1 MSLCNSSSTQVSGN
15 LPSPSFTVSETNEE
29 DESLSSSDTDS
40 YKEENSKNK
49 KFAGKNQQSLKHRV
63 KHLEIKLVHGQA
75 AITIATGQGYVVD
88 IFGKPHSRLKLY
100 KIIALVKRHIFS

>member
-1 MSLCNSSSTQVSGN
+1 MSGN
-15 LPSPSFTVSETNEE
+15 LPSPSFTVSETNKEG
-29 DESLSSSDTDS
+29 ESLSSSDTDS
-40 YKEENSKNK
+40 YKEENSKNE